1 MLITLQRAKQQLVID
16 DDLDND
22 KISALIPQ
30 AIGLV
35 IADIGRDIYQTA
47 AEVPE
52 NAEAP
57 IILESLSAYQRAN
70 LETAALLQLSSL
82 WHTTEAHSEKSASTT
97 PAYKTAIKPFVRVL
111 VG

>member
-1 MLITLQRAKQQLVID
+1 MLISLDRAKQQLVID

-35 IADIGRDIYQTA
+35 IADLGRDIYHTA
-47 AEVPE
+47 SEVPDT
-52 NAEAP
+52 AEAP
-57 IILESLSAYQRAN
+57 IILDTLSVYQRAN

-82 WHTTEAHSEKSASTT
+82 WQTTEADSHKVSNATL
-97 PAYKTAIKPFVRVL
+97 AYKTAIKPFIRVF

>member
-1 MLITLQRAKQQLVID
+1 MLITLERAKQQLVID

-22 KISALIPQ
+22 KISALITQ

-47 AEVPE
+47 SEVPD

-57 IILESLSAYQRAN
+57 IILDTLKEYHLRN
-70 LETAALLQLSSL
+70 LETAVLLQLGSL
-82 WHTTEAHSEKSASTT
+82 WQTTEADSHKVSNATL
-97 PAYKTAIKPFVRVL
+97 AYKTAIKPFIGVF